1 MGGVNFSCLT
11 VLKDIYTR
19 VPEIHSDF
27 PLQVFNECYFR
38 CSIVKATGCWKII
51 CGTEAPSNVLSV
63 FVVYL
68 TFLDCAAFIML
79 NSVYIYMQLSGAG
92 LCGWNGPV
100 SPLEVFYGLI
110 I

>member
-1 MGGVNFSCLT
+1 MSAPSLSDCN
-11 VLKDIYTR
+11 IYIYMK

-38 CSIVKATGCWKII
+38 CPIVKATCCWKIV

-68 TFLDCAAFIML
+68 TFLDYATLLML
-79 NSVYIYMQLSGAG
+79 NSVYIYAALRSRIM
-92 LCGWNGPV
+92 W
-100 SPLEVFYGLI
+100 LEWASFTP
-110 I
+110 